1 MDKIIENTEMDLNE
15 ILRVRREK
23 LDTLKKEGR
32 NPFDITRFDRE
43 YTAKELLDN
52 FDKFQDKEVSLAG
65 RIMAKRIMGKAS
77 FCHIQDGLERIQLYV
92 RVDELGEDSYSEFKK
107 YDIGDI
113 VGITGLTFVTHMG
126 EKSIRVKSMVL
137 LTKSLQPLPEKFHGL
152 KDMDLR
158 YRQRYVDLIVNP
170 EVKSVFVARAKII
183 KAIREFMFS
192 SGYLE
197 VETPVLHNQAT
208 NANARPFSTHHN
220 TLDIDMYLRIELE
233 LHLKRLIVGGLDK
246 IFEIGKVF
254 RNEGMDTR
262 HNPEFTLMELYE
274 AYGDLYTMMDRA
286 EQIYCYVADNVLGT
300 RKIDYQDQIINVDG
314 PWRRL
319 TMIEAV
325 KEYSG
330 VDFDSFTLDDE
341 EAKNTAKE
349 HNVHVEKHWNWG
361 MILNAFFEEFVEKNL
376 IQPTFIYQYPI
387 EISPLAKRNK
397 EKPHLTER
405 FEFFILASEMGN
417 AFSELNDPVDQRE
430 RLVAQAKSKFGD
442 YEFTIDD
449 DFINALEIGMPP
461 TGGMGLGVERMI
473 MLFTNSSSIRDV
485 MFFPTM
491 KPESNG

>member
-1 MDKIIENTEMDLNE
+1 MEKQIENTELDLNE

-23 LDTLKKEGR
+23 LDNLKAEGK

-43 YTAKELLDN
+43 YTAKEVLDD
-52 FDKFQDKEVSLAG
+52 FDNLQDKKVAIAG

-77 FCHIQDGLERIQLYV
+77 FCHIQDGLEKIQLYV
-92 RVDELGEDSYSEFKK
+92 RIDELGEESYSEFKK
-107 YDIGDI
+107 FDIGDI
-113 VGITGLTFVTHMG
+113 VGVSGLPFVTHMG

-170 EVKSVFVARAKII
+170 EVKSVFVTRAKII

-192 SGYLE
+192 LDYLE

-220 TLDIDMYLRIELE
+220 TLDIDMFLRIELE

-246 IFEIGKVF
+246 VFEIGKVF

-300 RKIDYQDQIINVDG
+300 RQIDYQGQIINLES
-314 PWRRL
+314 PWKRL

-330 VDFDSFTLDDE
+330 VDFDSFTLDDAA
-341 EAKNTAKE
+341 AKKAAKE
-349 HNVHVEKHWNWG
+349 RNVHVESHWNWG
-361 MILNAFFEEFVEKNL
+361 MILNAFFEEYVEKNL

-473 MLFTNSSSIRDV
+473 MLFTNSPSIRDV
-485 MFFPTM
+485 LFFPTM

>member
-1 MDKIIENTEMDLNE
+1 MDKIVENTETDLNE
-15 ILRVRREK
+15 ILRIRREK
-23 LDTLKKEGR
+23 LEALKQEGR

-43 YTAKELLDN
+43 YTAKEILDN
-52 FDKFQDKEVSLAG
+52 FDSLQNKEVSLAG

-77 FCHIQDGLERIQLYV
+77 FCHIQDGLDRIQLYV
-92 RVDELGEDSYSEFKK
+92 RVDELGEDKYADFRK

-113 VGITGLTFVTHMG
+113 VGVKGIPFVTHMG
-126 EKSIRVKSMVL
+126 EKSIRVKSIVL
-137 LTKSLQPLPEKFHGL
+137 LTKSLQVLPEKFHGL

-170 EVKSVFVARAKII
+170 DVKSVFITRANIM
-183 KAIREFMFS
+183 KAIREFMHS
-192 SGYLE
+192 LGYLE

-208 NANARPFSTHHN
+208 NANARPFATYHN
-220 TLDIDMYLRIELE
+220 TLNIDMYLRIELE

-274 AYGDLYTMMDRA
+274 AYADMYTMMERA
-286 EQIYCYVADNVLGT
+286 EQIFCYIADNVLST
-300 RKIDYQDQIINVDG
+300 RKIDYQGQIINVEA

-330 VDFDSFTLDDE
+330 VDFDSFTLDDAAARSA
-341 EAKNTAKE
+341 AKK
-349 HNVHVEKHWNWG
+349 HNVRIEKHWNWG
-361 MILNAFFEEFVEKNL
+361 MILNAFFEEYAEKNL

-405 FEFFILASEMGN
+405 FEFFVLGNEMGN

-430 RLVAQAKSKFGD
+430 RLIAQAKSKFGEYD
-442 YEFTIDD
+442 FTIDD
-449 DFINALEIGMPP
+449 DFINALEVGMPP
-461 TGGMGLGVERMI
+461 TGGMGLGLERMI
-473 MLFTNSSSIRDV
+473 MLFTNSTSIRDV

>member
-32 NPFDITRFDRE
+32 NPFDMTRFDRE

-170 EVKSVFVARAKII
+170 EVKSVFITRAKII
-183 KAIREFMFS
+183 KAIREYMS
-192 SGYLE
+192 NLGYLE

-208 NANARPFSTHHN
+208 NANARPFCTHQN

-233 LHLKRLIVGGLDK
+233 LNLKKLIVGGLDK

-262 HNPEFTLMELYE
+262 HNPEFTLMEFYE

-300 RKIDYQDQIINVDG
+300 RQIDFQGQIINLES

-341 EAKNTAKE
+341 AAKKAAKE
-349 HNVHVEKHWNWG
+349 KNVHVESHWNWG
-361 MILNAFFEEFVEKNL
+361 MILNAFFEEYVEKNL

-397 EKPHLTER
+397 DKPHLTER

-417 AFSELNDPVDQRE
+417 AFSELNDPVDQKE
-430 RLVAQAKSKFGD
+430 RLIAQAKSKFGE
-442 YEFTIDD
+442 YEFTIDE

-473 MLFTNSSSIRDV
+473 MLFTNSVSIRDV

>member
-1 MDKIIENTEMDLNE
+1 MDKQIENTELDLNE

-23 LDTLKKEGR
+23 LDNLKAEGK

-43 YTAKELLDN
+43 YTAKEVLDD
-52 FDKFQDKEVSLAG
+52 FDNLQDKKVAIAG

-77 FCHIQDGLERIQLYV
+77 FCHIQDGLEKIQLYV
-92 RVDELGEDSYSEFKK
+92 RIDELGEESYSEFKK
-107 YDIGDI
+107 FDIGDI
-113 VGITGLTFVTHMG
+113 VGVSGLPFVTHMG

-170 EVKSVFVARAKII
+170 EVKSVFVTRAKII

-192 SGYLE
+192 LDYLE

-220 TLDIDMYLRIELE
+220 TLDIDMFLRIELE

-246 IFEIGKVF
+246 VFEIGKVF

-300 RKIDYQDQIINVDG
+300 RQIDYQGQIINLES

-341 EAKNTAKE
+341 AAKKAAKE
-349 HNVHVEKHWNWG
+349 RNVHVESHWNWG
-361 MILNAFFEEFVEKNL
+361 MILNAFFEEYVEKNL

-473 MLFTNSSSIRDV
+473 MLFTNSPSIRDV
-485 MFFPTM
+485 LFFPTM

>member
-1 MDKIIENTEMDLNE
+1 MDKIVENTETDLNE
-15 ILRVRREK
+15 ILRIRREK
-23 LDTLKKEGR
+23 LEALKQEGR

-43 YTAKELLDN
+43 YTAKEILDN
-52 FDKFQDKEVSLAG
+52 FDSLQNKEVSLAG

-77 FCHIQDGLERIQLYV
+77 FCHIQDGLDRIQLYV
-92 RVDELGEDSYSEFKK
+92 RIDELGEDTYSEFRK

-113 VGITGLTFVTHMG
+113 VGVTGFPFITRMG
-126 EKSIRVKSMVL
+126 EKSIRVKSIVL
-137 LTKSLQPLPEKFHGL
+137 LTKSLQVLPEKFHGL

-170 EVKSVFVARAKII
+170 DVKSVFITRANIM
-183 KAIREFMFS
+183 KAIREFMHS
-192 SGYLE
+192 LGYLE

-208 NANARPFSTHHN
+208 NANARPFATYHN
-220 TLDIDMYLRIELE
+220 TLNIDMYLRIELE

-274 AYGDLYTMMDRA
+274 AYAYTMMERA
-286 EQIYCYVADNVLGT
+286 EQIFCYIADNVSGT
-300 RKIDYQDQIINVDG
+300 RKIDYQGQIINVEA

-330 VDFDSFTLDDE
+330 VDFDSFTLDDAAARAA
-341 EAKNTAKE
+341 AKK
-349 HNVHVEKHWNWG
+349 HNVRIEKHWNWG
-361 MILNAFFEEFVEKNL
+361 MILNAFFEEYAEKNL

-405 FEFFILASEMGN
+405 FEFFVLGNEMGN

-430 RLVAQAKSKFGD
+430 RLIAQAKSKFGEYD
-442 YEFTIDD
+442 FTIDD
-449 DFINALEIGMPP
+449 DFINALEVGMPP
-461 TGGMGLGVERMI
+461 TGGMGLGLERMI
-473 MLFTNSSSIRDV
+473 MLFTNSTSIRDV

>member
-1 MDKIIENTEMDLNE
+1 MDKQIENTELDLNE

-23 LDTLKKEGR
+23 LDNLKAEGK

-43 YTAKELLDN
+43 YTAKEVLDD
-52 FDKFQDKEVSLAG
+52 FDNLQDKKVAIAG

-77 FCHIQDGLERIQLYV
+77 FCHIQDGLEKIQLYV
-92 RVDELGEDSYSEFKK
+92 RIDELGEESYSEFKK
-107 YDIGDI
+107 FDIGDI
-113 VGITGLTFVTHMG
+113 VGVSGLPFVTHMG

-170 EVKSVFVARAKII
+170 EVKSVFVTRAKII

-192 SGYLE
+192 LDYLE

-220 TLDIDMYLRIELE
+220 TLDIDMFLRIELE

-246 IFEIGKVF
+246 VFEIGKVF

-300 RKIDYQDQIINVDG
+300 RQIDYQGQIINLES
-314 PWRRL
+314 PWKRL

-341 EAKNTAKE
+341 AAKKAAKE
-349 HNVHVEKHWNWG
+349 RNVHVESHWNWG
-361 MILNAFFEEFVEKNL
+361 MILNAFFEEYVEKNL

-473 MLFTNSSSIRDV
+473 MLFTNSPSIRDV
-485 MFFPTM
+485 LFFPTM

>member
-170 EVKSVFVARAKII
+170 EVKSVFITRAKII
-183 KAIREFMFS
+183 KAIREYMS
-192 SGYLE
+192 NLGYLE

-208 NANARPFSTHHN
+208 NANARPFCTHQN

-233 LHLKRLIVGGLDK
+233 LNLKKLIVGGLDK

-262 HNPEFTLMELYE
+262 HNPEFTLMEFYE

-300 RKIDYQDQIINVDG
+300 RQIDFQGQIINLES

-341 EAKNTAKE
+341 AAKKAAKE
-349 HNVHVEKHWNWG
+349 KNVHVESHWNWG
-361 MILNAFFEEFVEKNL
+361 MILNAFFEEYVEKNL
-376 IQPTFIYQYPI
+376 IQP
-387 EISPLAKRNK
+387 
-397 EKPHLTER
+397 
-405 FEFFILASEMGN
+405 
-417 AFSELNDPVDQRE
+417 
-430 RLVAQAKSKFGD
+430 
-442 YEFTIDD
+442 
-449 DFINALEIGMPP
+449 
-461 TGGMGLGVERMI
+461 
-473 MLFTNSSSIRDV
+473 
-485 MFFPTM
+485 
-491 KPESNG
+491 

>member
-1 MDKIIENTEMDLNE
+1 MDKQIENTELDLNE

-23 LDTLKKEGR
+23 LDNLKAEGK
-32 NPFDITRFDRE
+32 NPFAITRFDRE
-43 YTAKELLDN
+43 YTAKEVLDD
-52 FDKFQDKEVSLAG
+52 FDNLQDKKVAIAG

-77 FCHIQDGLERIQLYV
+77 FCHIQDGLEKIQLYV
-92 RVDELGEDSYSEFKK
+92 RIDELGEESYSEFKK
-107 YDIGDI
+107 FDIGDI
-113 VGITGLTFVTHMG
+113 VGVSGLPFVTHMG

-170 EVKSVFVARAKII
+170 EVKSVFVTRAKII

-192 SGYLE
+192 LDYLE

-220 TLDIDMYLRIELE
+220 TLDIDMFLRIELE

-246 IFEIGKVF
+246 VFEIGKVF

-300 RKIDYQDQIINVDG
+300 RQIDYQGQIINLES
-314 PWRRL
+314 PWKRL

-330 VDFDSFTLDDE
+330 VDFDSFTLDDAA
-341 EAKNTAKE
+341 AKKAAKE
-349 HNVHVEKHWNWG
+349 RNVHVESHWNWG
-361 MILNAFFEEFVEKNL
+361 MILNAFFEEYVEKNL

-473 MLFTNSSSIRDV
+473 MLFTNSPSIRDV
-485 MFFPTM
+485 LFFPTM

>member
-1 MDKIIENTEMDLNE
+1 MDKQIENTELDLNE

-23 LDTLKKEGR
+23 LDNLKAEGK

-43 YTAKELLDN
+43 YTAKEVLDD
-52 FDKFQDKEVSLAG
+52 FDNLQDKKVAIAG

-77 FCHIQDGLERIQLYV
+77 FCHIQDGLEKIQLYV
-92 RVDELGEDSYSEFKK
+92 RIDELGEESYSEFKK
-107 YDIGDI
+107 FDIGDI
-113 VGITGLTFVTHMG
+113 VGVSGLPFVTHMG

-170 EVKSVFVARAKII
+170 EVKSVFVTRAKII

-192 SGYLE
+192 LDYLE

-220 TLDIDMYLRIELE
+220 TLDIDMFLRIELE

-246 IFEIGKVF
+246 VFEIGKVF

-300 RKIDYQDQIINVDG
+300 RQIDYQGQIINLES
-314 PWRRL
+314 PWKRL

-330 VDFDSFTLDDE
+330 VDFDSFTLDDAA
-341 EAKNTAKE
+341 AKKAAKE
-349 HNVHVEKHWNWG
+349 RNVHVESHWNWG
-361 MILNAFFEEFVEKNL
+361 MILNAFFEEYVEKNL

-473 MLFTNSSSIRDV
+473 MLFTNSPSIRDV
-485 MFFPTM
+485 LFFPTM

>member
-32 NPFDITRFDRE
+32 NPFDMTRFDRE

-170 EVKSVFVARAKII
+170 EVKSVFITRAKII
-183 KAIREFMFS
+183 KAIREYMS
-192 SGYLE
+192 NLGYLE

-208 NANARPFSTHHN
+208 NANARPFCTHQN

-233 LHLKRLIVGGLDK
+233 LNLKKLIVGGLDK

-262 HNPEFTLMELYE
+262 HNPEFTLMEFYE

-300 RKIDYQDQIINVDG
+300 RQIDFQGQIINLES

-341 EAKNTAKE
+341 AAKKAAKE
-349 HNVHVEKHWNWG
+349 KNVHVESHWNWG
-361 MILNAFFEEFVEKNL
+361 MILNAFFEEYVEKNL

-397 EKPHLTER
+397 DKPHLTER

-417 AFSELNDPVDQRE
+417 AFSELNDPVDQKE
-430 RLVAQAKSKFGD
+430 RLIAQAKSKFGE
-442 YEFTIDD
+442 YEFTIDE

>member
-170 EVKSVFVARAKII
+170 EVKSVFITRAKII
-183 KAIREFMFS
+183 KAIREYMS
-192 SGYLE
+192 NLGYLE

-208 NANARPFSTHHN
+208 NANARPFCTHQN

-233 LHLKRLIVGGLDK
+233 LNLKKLIVGGLDK

-262 HNPEFTLMELYE
+262 HNPEFTLMEFYE

-300 RKIDYQDQIINVDG
+300 RQIDFQGQIINLES

-341 EAKNTAKE
+341 AAKKAAKE
-349 HNVHVEKHWNWG
+349 KNVHVESHWNWG
-361 MILNAFFEEFVEKNL
+361 MILNAFFEEYVEKNL

-397 EKPHLTER
+397 DKPHLTER

-417 AFSELNDPVDQRE
+417 AFSELNDPVDQKE
-430 RLVAQAKSKFGD
+430 RLIAQAKSKFGE
-442 YEFTIDD
+442 YEFTIDE

-473 MLFTNSSSIRDV
+473 
-485 MFFPTM
+485 
-491 KPESNG
+491 

>member
-1 MDKIIENTEMDLNE
+1 MDKQIENTELDLNE

-23 LDTLKKEGR
+23 LDNLKAVGK

-43 YTAKELLDN
+43 YTAKEVLDD
-52 FDKFQDKEVSLAG
+52 FDNLQDKKVAIAG

-77 FCHIQDGLERIQLYV
+77 FCHIQDGLEKIQLYV
-92 RVDELGEDSYSEFKK
+92 RIDELGEESYSEFKK
-107 YDIGDI
+107 FDIGDI
-113 VGITGLTFVTHMG
+113 VGVSGLPFVTHMG

-170 EVKSVFVARAKII
+170 EVKSVFVTRAKII

-192 SGYLE
+192 LDYLE

-220 TLDIDMYLRIELE
+220 TLDIDMFLRIELE

-246 IFEIGKVF
+246 VFEIGKVF

-300 RKIDYQDQIINVDG
+300 RQIDYQGQIINLES
-314 PWRRL
+314 PWKRL

-330 VDFDSFTLDDE
+330 VDFDSFTLDDAA
-341 EAKNTAKE
+341 AKKAAKE
-349 HNVHVEKHWNWG
+349 RNVHVESHWNWG
-361 MILNAFFEEFVEKNL
+361 MILNAFFEEYVEKNL

-473 MLFTNSSSIRDV
+473 MLFTNSPSIRDV
-485 MFFPTM
+485 LFFPTM

>member
-32 NPFDITRFDRE
+32 NPFDMTRFDRE

-300 RKIDYQDQIINVDG
+300 RKIDYQGQIINVDG

-473 MLFTNSSSIRDV
+473 MLFTNSVSIRDV

>member
-32 NPFDITRFDRE
+32 NPFDMTRFDRE

-170 EVKSVFVARAKII
+170 EVKSVFITRAKII
-183 KAIREFMFS
+183 KAIREFMS
-192 SGYLE
+192 NLGYLE

-208 NANARPFSTHHN
+208 NANARPFCTHQN

-233 LHLKRLIVGGLDK
+233 LNLKKLIVGGLDK

-262 HNPEFTLMELYE
+262 HNPEFTLMEFYE

-300 RKIDYQDQIINVDG
+300 RQIDFQGQIINLES

-341 EAKNTAKE
+341 AAKKAAKE
-349 HNVHVEKHWNWG
+349 KNVHVESHWNWG
-361 MILNAFFEEFVEKNL
+361 MILNAFFEEYVEKNL

-397 EKPHLTER
+397 DKPHLTER

-417 AFSELNDPVDQRE
+417 AFSELNDPVDQKE
-430 RLVAQAKSKFGD
+430 RLIAQAKSKFGE
-442 YEFTIDD
+442 YEFTIDE

-473 MLFTNSSSIRDV
+473 MLFTNSVSIRDV

>member
-300 RKIDYQDQIINVDG
+300 RKIDYQGQIINVDG

-376 IQPTFIYQYPI
+376 I
-387 EISPLAKRNK
+387 
-397 EKPHLTER
+397 
-405 FEFFILASEMGN
+405 
-417 AFSELNDPVDQRE
+417 
-430 RLVAQAKSKFGD
+430 
-442 YEFTIDD
+442 
-449 DFINALEIGMPP
+449 
-461 TGGMGLGVERMI
+461 
-473 MLFTNSSSIRDV
+473 
-485 MFFPTM
+485 
-491 KPESNG
+491 